1 MSKAHY
7 TIDLGT
13 GDGRLPFYG
22 THSGGETIV
31 KPMEV
36 FLNNLPATM
45 VEVPSGAKEFMPLEL
60 ELMDMPAEG
69 LGLEDVIPVVI
80 AWNSA
85 GANEDLKTV
94 IIQKWADADFT
105 VETSKITLAQ
115 AWCKVYKLPEGDRKS
130 AETRTMTMTIT
141 HRGST
146 FELGGTA

>member
-7 TIDLGT
+7 TIDLGS
-13 GDGRLPFYG
+13 GRVPFYG
-22 THSGGETIV
+22 THSGGETII

-36 FLNNLPATM
+36 FLADVPGTM

-69 LGLEDVIPVVI
+69 LGLEDLIPDVIT
-80 AWNSA
+80 WNSA
-85 GANEDLKTV
+85 PANEDLKTV

-105 VETSKITLAQ
+105 QETSKITLAQ

-130 AETRTMTMTIT
+130 AENRTMTMTIT
-141 HRGST
+141 HRGSV
-146 FELGGTA
+146 FELGGGQ